1 MPADAWH
8 RMGMEE
14 EDNLGGRM
22 THNNLEKKISDMAR
36 LSARDGKKDIPD
48 PDLLWEPVTHTD
60 SRASPKTDN
69 SEIPRLSTAELQ
81 KEINEI
87 SQLSAVIKEKLNEFI
102 VGNNDVIDLILIALL
117 NEGHIL
123 MEGVPGTAKT
133 TISKSIA
140 LITGCDFNRIQGAI
154 DIQPADMLGVRIYD
168 NNKKEFV
175 LRKGPV
181 FTNILLV
188 DEINRI
194 NPKSQSAFIES
205 MSERQ
210 VTLDGI
216 TLPMQSPFFVIATQN
231 PHEFEGT
238 FPLIEVQRD
247 RFMFSIRSDYL
258 SPEEELSIIRRA
270 NSGKLQWDSFSQT
283 LKPIL
288 TPQLLK
294 HFILV
299 VRQVTIEEPVLQ
311 YIRDLIVATRTHPD
325 IELGGS
331 SRASL
336 ALVSGG
342 KTMAALNNRTYVI
355 PDDIK
360 AIARATITH
369 RIILSRDAEIEGL
382 TRSQVMDDILTKV
395 EVL

>member
-1 MPADAWH
+1 MPSDAWH
-8 RMGMEE
+8 CLGMEKE
-14 EDNLGGRM
+14 IDLGGRM
-22 THNNLEKKISDMAR
+22 THNNLEKKIADMAR
-36 LSARDGKKDIPD
+36 LSARDGKKDEH
-48 PDLLWEPVTHTD
+48 DLLWEPVVHNESGATQKKD
-60 SRASPKTDN
+60 L
-69 SEIPRLSTAELQ
+69 SELPRLSVSELQ

-87 SQLSAVIKEKLNEFI
+87 SRLSAVIKEKLNEFI
-102 VGNNDVIDLILIALL
+102 VGNQDIIDLILIALL

-133 TISKSIA
+133 TISKSVA
-140 LITGCDFNRIQGAI
+140 LITGCSFNRIQGAI

-168 NNKKEFV
+168 TNKKEFV
-175 LRKGPV
+175 LKKGPV

-258 SPEEELSIIRRA
+258 SPEEELSIIKRA
-270 NSGKLQWDSFSQT
+270 NSGQLHWDSFSHT
-283 LKPIL
+283 LNPIL

-294 HFILV
+294 HFIRV
-299 VRQVTIEEPVLQ
+299 VRQVTIEDPVLQ
-311 YIRDLIVATRTHPD
+311 YIRDLVVATRTHPD

-382 TRSQVMDDILTKV
+382 TRGQVMDEILAKV